1 MSVQPA
7 SSSTSPKEGS
17 LCNLDEAASILRVTS
32 YHRKD
37 FDLAVI
43 HLNPHKFGYIR
54 SSLFKSFASSL
65 DANLG
70 RLESF
75 PLEIL
80 TSVCLFLDISTAFH
94 FSHVNRR
101 AREIVATIR
110 EYRQLS
116 EHAIDCVCALLRTG
130 VASRVSITS
139 LYSALS
145 TKNCHLCGSFS
156 GFLFLSTATRCCF
169 SCIETAPSLRATSLA
184 KLSKA
189 SGVPVRQ
196 LKKSI
201 PTLHTLSGVYTMEE
215 VTRTRRTF
223 IVAESHCLDALKR
236 NEIKESQLTFDLWSQ
251 SPILR
256 FMASSSLPFLD
267 PITEEIQTG
276 VSCRGCQLVLE
287 AAPSEARFDRRE
299 RVYSREEFLDH
310 FHQCEEARNLW
321 VLSQGG
327 TVPIEEPFMA
337 QQGGFFNERY
347 TVPL

>member
-1 MSVQPA
+1 
-7 SSSTSPKEGS
+7 
-17 LCNLDEAASILRVTS
+17 
-32 YHRKD
+32 
-37 FDLAVI
+37 
-43 HLNPHKFGYIR
+43 
-54 SSLFKSFASSL
+54 
-65 DANLG
+65 
-70 RLESF
+70 
-75 PLEIL
+75 
-80 TSVCLFLDISTAFH
+80 
-94 FSHVNRR
+94 
-101 AREIVATIR
+101 
-110 EYRQLS
+110 
-116 EHAIDCVCALLRTG
+116 
-130 VASRVSITS
+130 
-139 LYSALS
+139 
-145 TKNCHLCGSFS
+145 
-156 GFLFLSTATRCCF
+156 
-169 SCIETAPSLRATSLA
+169 
-184 KLSKA
+184 
-189 SGVPVRQ
+189 
-196 LKKSI
+196 
-201 PTLHTLSGVYTMEE
+201 MEE